1 MNYNKKILSAVIL
14 PVFGSI
20 IFSGCISET
29 NAIADFRKDLDYSF
43 TQINDDSGFVEN
55 IAFVSLVGPVKWE
68 EQYDPANG
76 TIASVKFNDDIRV
89 IDKYGAY
96 LMDATWLNYGST
108 TFNDVQPQPG
118 TLIFPLFEIDGQ
130 DVAMNLSA
138 ALPQIPVILSPT
150 AGDIFHESSD
160 DEILVQWEVIPDEL
174 VSSINFSTDCVYTGR
189 ETFGT
194 INPHYPV
201 ILSEEDQL
209 AGQYTISADALDSGL
224 ERNTEG
230 ERLMWVNGVDLDH
243 EINSFPNA
251 DLTCDLVIELH
262 STKTVDMVVEV
273 SEFDNASLTVTQ
285 ISKTLTQLILV
296 EDEDHN
302 VGWY

>member
-20 IFSGCISET
+20 VFSGCISET

-43 TQINDDSGFVEN
+43 TQINDDSGFVGN
-55 IAFVSLVGPVKWE
+55 TAFVSLGGNEWE

-76 TIASVKFNDDIRV
+76 TIASVKFNDDTRI
-89 IDKYGAY
+89 IDKYGPY

-108 TFNDVQPQPG
+108 QFSDVQPQPG
-118 TLIFPLFEIDGQ
+118 TLIYPLFEIDGQ

-138 ALPQIPVILSPT
+138 ALPKIPVILSPT
-150 AGDIFHESSD
+150 AGDIFYESSD
-160 DEILVQWEVIPDEL
+160 DEILVQWEVTPDEL
-174 VSSINFSTDCVYTGR
+174 VSSINFSTDCVYIGQYAIS
-189 ETFGT
+189 TF
-194 INPHYPV
+194 NPHHV
-201 ILSEEDQL
+201 VNLSGEDQL
-209 AGQYTISADALDSGL
+209 AGEYTISADALDTAL
-224 ERNTEG
+224 KNHTEAD
-230 ERLMWVNGVDLDH
+230 RLWASNGIDLDH
-243 EINSFPNA
+243 EVSDFPNL

-262 STKTVDMVVEV
+262 STKTVDMVAEV

-296 EDEDHN
+296 EDTE
-302 VGWY
+302 